1 MKDDSVYLQHILGS
15 AKRVRDYT
23 RDGRDAFLAKTMAQD
38 AVIRNLEIIGEAVKN
53 LSQTVRT
60 ANPDVPWKR
69 IAGMRDEVIHR
80 YFELKL
86 DIVWQV
92 VEHHL
97 PALVARVET
106 ILASLPSSTTV
117 ARTEKESRTMS
128 TP

>member
-1 MKDDSVYLQHILGS
+1 ILDS

-23 RDGRDAFLAKTMAQD
+23 RGGRGPFLANTMAQD
-38 AVIRNLEIIGEAVKN
+38 AAIRNLEIIGEAVKN
-53 LSQTVRT
+53 LSEAIRA

-80 YFELKL
+80 YFGVDL

-92 VEHHL
+92 VERHL

-106 ILASLPSSTTV
+106 IAAGLPAGATV
-117 ARTEKESRTMS
+117 ARADKEFRI
-128 TP
+128 